1 MTDDERRLRE
11 PLAKSAGGCTDA
23 LPAVTYDHH
32 CILSF
37 MGEDWRIAVACGTL
51 VKLRNAR
58 GETIVDV
65 AKMDWPTYQAAA
77 LAWDESPD
85 GHLGALQEV
94 PRKPASHP
102 RLTDQGRAVLA
113 ALLETTSSSD
123 GSLGPRPGLGAVH
136 PGVMSGAAIPAS
148 RDPTR
153 ASETI
158 PGAAIGAVPRRT

>member
-1 MTDDERRLRE
+1 
-11 PLAKSAGGCTDA
+11 
-23 LPAVTYDHH
+23 VTYDHH

-37 MGEDWRIAVACGTL
+37 MGEDWRIAVVCGTL

-85 GHLGALQEV
+85 GHLGAPQEV
-94 PRKPASHP
+94 LRKPASLP

-113 ALLETTSSSD
+113 ACLSGDD
-123 GSLGPRPGLGAVH
+123 GR
-136 PGVMSGAAIPAS
+136 
-148 RDPTR
+148 
-153 ASETI
+153 
-158 PGAAIGAVPRRT
+158 